1 MYRGQNCCSVI
12 LNPPACFITIKL
24 LAMDGM
30 IRSGSVGLRPKI
42 NTSMGK
48 QAVENPKPV
57 IPFAK
62 AAIKYIP
69 RTMQIS
75 LKA

>member
-1 MYRGQNCCSVI
+1 
-12 LNPPACFITIKL
+12 
-24 LAMDGM
+24 MDGM

-48 QAVENPKPV
+48 QAVENPNPV
-57 IPFAK
+57 IPFTK

-69 RTMQIS
+69 RIMQIS